1 MKNQNFLKALQT
13 FKILTKE
20 EAEALRSKF
29 KGDDFSLLIHLV
41 INSKKY
47 CTTKMDLGRCWADSI
62 NCSFVDLDKTLF
74 QPSVVTKIPE
84 IFARENN
91 IIPIYQ
97 FGEMVTLATSDPMNS
112 DALERVSRH
121 IDMQISPVFSFPDD
135 IKKAIEIQYKTKE
148 FIDNLKNKIST
159 RLQDGIE
166 ELSKDELLAMAGS
179 LGIVDLVDGIL
190 LYSVKERASDI
201 HFEPQETN
209 VRIRF
214 RIDGMLHE
222 RLTLEGSLMA
232 PILTR
237 LKILS
242 NADITE
248 RRRPQDGRLSLKLS
262 KYTLDFRFSSIPSLY
277 GEKIVLRRIGGMHD
291 KSIPDLEQL
300 YFSKKNI
307 ETFKKL
313 ISLPNGILFITGPTG
328 SGKTTTLYSALHLM
342 AKKNINIV
350 TIEDPIEYPLA
361 GITQVQV
368 NPDIDL
374 NFSTALRAFL
384 RQDPDVILIGEIRD
398 LETARAAS
406 QAALTGHLVL
416 STMHTNNAI
425 QAVTRLVEIGV
436 EPFLVAPAVI
446 GVMAQRLVRKICS
459 NCKESYKL
467 TAEQKSN
474 LFIWNA
480 PQEVIFYRGTGCRD
494 CFKTGYSGRIAIHEL
509 FVLDEL
515 ARKMVARNLSIL
527 EIQKYALERGFQ
539 TLRYDGM
546 KKVLRGLTTIEELNR
561 VTIEEFNF

>member
-342 AKKNINIV
+342 AKKNIK
-350 TIEDPIEYPLA
+350 
-361 GITQVQV
+361 GISK
-368 NPDIDL
+368 NRI
-374 NFSTALRAFL
+374 
-384 RQDPDVILIGEIRD
+384 
-398 LETARAAS
+398 
-406 QAALTGHLVL
+406 
-416 STMHTNNAI
+416 
-425 QAVTRLVEIGV
+425 
-436 EPFLVAPAVI
+436 
-446 GVMAQRLVRKICS
+446 
-459 NCKESYKL
+459 
-467 TAEQKSN
+467 KS
-474 LFIWNA
+474 
-480 PQEVIFYRGTGCRD
+480 
-494 CFKTGYSGRIAIHEL
+494 
-509 FVLDEL
+509 
-515 ARKMVARNLSIL
+515 
-527 EIQKYALERGFQ
+527 
-539 TLRYDGM
+539 
-546 KKVLRGLTTIEELNR
+546 
-561 VTIEEFNF
+561 